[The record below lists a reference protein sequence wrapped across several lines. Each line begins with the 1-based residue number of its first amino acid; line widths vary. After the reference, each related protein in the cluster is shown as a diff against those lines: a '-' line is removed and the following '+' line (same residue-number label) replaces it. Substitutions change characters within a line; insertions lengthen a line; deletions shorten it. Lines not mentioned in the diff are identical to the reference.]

1 METKNI
7 KEWWR
12 QVKLWEIV
20 KWTTWKLDSNAMV
33 ESWIYPYFTCSQET
47 FRINEYAF
55 DQEAVLLWWNN
66 AAWIFPLKYYKWKF
80 NAYQRT
86 YVMSAI
92 DNEVLDNKYLYYALI
107 PELIS
112 FKNMSTWATTKFL
125 TKGILDNF
133 EVTLPLIQI
142 QKYIAWF
149 LSNYDNLIENN
160 NRRIQILEQTAQEIY
175 KEWFVDYRFPWHE
188 TIKMI
193 DSRTDFWEI
202 PEGWMVKEINNIG
215 EIKSWFAFKSKD
227 FLENGTY
234 GLATIKNVQDGK
246 FIPIFTDRV
255 DTLPEKLPEYCL
267 LEKWNILLS
276 LTGNVWRVCL
286 VYGENSLLNQ
296 RVWKIVAKKSIYHS
310 YLYTLFRNNS
320 FKRKLE
326 LISNWV
332 AQQNLSPIEASKIEI
347 LIWNDWI
354 LEHFSNLIDPILEE
368 IILLNIRNQNLK
380 ISRDLLLPKLISW
393 EIDVSELEII

>member
-7 KEWWR
+7 KEWW
-12 QVKLWEIV
+12 QQLKLWDIV
-20 KWTTWKLDSNAMV
+20 KWTTWKLDSNAMI
-33 ESWIYPYFTCSQET
+33 ENWMYPYFTCSQET

-133 EVTLPLIQI
+133 EITLPLIQI

-175 KEWFVDYRFPWHE
+175 KEWFVNFRFPWHE
-188 TIKMI
+188 TIKLI
-193 DSRTDFWEI
+193 DSGSDFWEI
-202 PEGWMVKEINNIG
+202 PEGWNI
-215 EIKSWFAFKSKD
+215 ENLWDRIKILKWKNITRSTITPWDIPVVAWWISPAYYHNKPNVNWPVITISASGANAGYIRLYHQDIWASDCSYISKD
-227 FLENGTY
+227 NSKFIYSYFLLLKDKQINITNLQVGSAQPHVYPKDIISFKAIVPNNDIIADFETKITPIFHELSNLEN
-234 GLATIKNVQDGK
+234 Q
-246 FIPIFTDRV
+246 
-255 DTLPEKLPEYCL
+255 
-267 LEKWNILLS
+267 
-276 LTGNVWRVCL
+276 
-286 VYGENSLLNQ
+286 
-296 RVWKIVAKKSIYHS
+296 
-310 YLYTLFRNNS
+310 NN
-320 FKRKLE
+320 
-326 LISNWV
+326 
-332 AQQNLSPIEASKIEI
+332 
-347 LIWNDWI
+347 
-354 LEHFSNLIDPILEE
+354 NLI
-368 IILLNIRNQNLK
+368 K
-380 ISRDLLLPKLISW
+380 TRDLLLPKLISW
-393 EIDVSELEII
+393 EIDVSELEIL